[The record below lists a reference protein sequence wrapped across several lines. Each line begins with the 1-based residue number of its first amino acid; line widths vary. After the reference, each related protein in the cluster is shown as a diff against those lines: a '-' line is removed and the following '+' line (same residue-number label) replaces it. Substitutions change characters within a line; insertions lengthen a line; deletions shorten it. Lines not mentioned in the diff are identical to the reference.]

1 MVNGG
6 TRTTTQV
13 NLPGWTLPL
22 HMAQRPLTWQMTS
35 RLLWSSSLVPYR
47 DGPTLLK
54 ACSLEHFFRVIFC
67 KSGSYWQ
74 ERDAD
79 FGWLNRRQTIERV
92 LGTSQDFGEVWRDQ
106 FKAKLLEK
114 NAQTHAI
121 KLAWWGNRCHYHW
134 ALLSTLREKLI
145 FMASP
150 SSQMQ
155 RREVFWVVFGE
166 TGLIQ
171 LAFPT
176 PSKGIQKKLGRQ
188 ISWQISK
195 YPNIHSER

>member
-1 MVNGG
+1 
-6 TRTTTQV
+6 
-13 NLPGWTLPL
+13 
-22 HMAQRPLTWQMTS
+22 MAQRPLTWKMTS
-35 RLLWSSSLVPYR
+35 RLVWSSSLVPYR
-47 DGPTLLK
+47 DGSSLLK
-54 ACSLEHFFRVIFC
+54 ACSLEHFFCVIFC

-74 ERDAD
+74 EREAD

-92 LGTSQDFGEVWRDQ
+92 GYLTGLWGGL
-106 FKAKLLEK
+106 AKLLEK
-114 NAQTHAI
+114 NAHTHAI

-134 ALLSTLREKLI
+134 ALLSTLQQKLI

-155 RREVFWVVFGE
+155 RKGVFWVVFQE

-176 PSKGIQKKLGRQ
+176 PSKGIQNNLGRQ
-188 ISWQISK
+188 IWQIPK
-195 YPNIHSER
+195 YPQCTLTGISQNVRETGSSTAGPLGAFNMLWSIGTL